1 MNVFNAPY
9 LFYVFISDL
18 RNLVKNIKILL
29 KKINWFSEEITIIV
43 WNKFKKKQRKIHFH
57 L

>member
-9 LFYVFISDL
+9 LFNVFISDL